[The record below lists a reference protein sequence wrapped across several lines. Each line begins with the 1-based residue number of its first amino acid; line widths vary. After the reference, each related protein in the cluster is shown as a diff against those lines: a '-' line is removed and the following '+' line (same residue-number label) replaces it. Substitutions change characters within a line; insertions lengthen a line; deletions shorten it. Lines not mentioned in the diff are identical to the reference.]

1 MNKDNYYNLVDFGY
15 SKINFSVFDINLNAK
30 YSETKELNF
39 EKNNKFENKI
49 ELIKKAEK
57 KNSFHVKDII
67 LLFDILLIFLILK
80 FH

>member
-1 MNKDNYYNLVDFGY
+1 MSKDNYYNLVDLGY
-15 SKINFSVFDINLNAK
+15 SKINFSVFDINLNTK

-39 EKNNKFENKI
+39 EKNNKFETII
-49 ELIKKAEK
+49 ELMKSRK

-67 LLFDILLIFLILK
+67 LLLDSLIFLILK